1 MRNALGEEQK
11 HSKRVILS
19 GIKKVFSV
27 EVIFE
32 LDLIE
37 WREYCMPHYICVQEI
52 KSNIQCYK
60 STEYKWNKN
69 FIRCWQIVKDLTSY
83 GDVNLDSICQAKGK
97 SVKIWVHENSII
109 E

>member
-37 WREYCMPHYICVQEI
+37 
-52 KSNIQCYK
+52 
-60 STEYKWNKN
+60 
-69 FIRCWQIVKDLTSY
+69 
-83 GDVNLDSICQAKGK
+83 
-97 SVKIWVHENSII
+97 
-109 E
+109 